1 MTIKAHF
8 DGKVFVPDEPPDLEK
23 DQKVELV
30 VQPVAGESKK
40 YMTGRELAE
49 SEIVG
54 MWADR
59 TDITD
64 STEYVTQL
72 RRRLERREL

>member
-8 DGKVFVPDEPPDLEK
+8 DGKVFVPDEPVDLPK
-23 DQKVELV
+23 DQQVVVE
-30 VQPVAGESKK
+30 VQPAPAEERKPITAGE
-40 YMTGRELAE
+40 LAN

-59 TDITD
+59 EDIGD
-64 STEYVTQL
+64 SVEFVNNI
-72 RRRLERREL
+72 RRRIERREL

>member
-8 DGKVFVPDEPPDLEK
+8 DGKVFVPDEPLDLAK

-30 VQPVAGESKK
+30 VRLIAQDSKRH
-40 YMTGRELAE
+40 MTGREFATGE
-49 SEIVG
+49 WVG

-59 TDITD
+59 TDIID
-64 STEYVTQL
+64 STEYVKEL
-72 RRRLERREL
+72 RRRIERREL